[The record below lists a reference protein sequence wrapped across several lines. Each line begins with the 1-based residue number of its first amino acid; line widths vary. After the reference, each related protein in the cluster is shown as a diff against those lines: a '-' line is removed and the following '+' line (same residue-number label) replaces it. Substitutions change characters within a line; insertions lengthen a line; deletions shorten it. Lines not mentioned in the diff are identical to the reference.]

1 MKQLGHTARI
11 LPLLH
16 PTDGTIVSPE
26 EMHSLRRVLDEQF
39 RHAEGIRGFFAVYL
53 TSSQESPSS
62 SNEEQ
67 RRQEEEEVP
76 PVLREAVRNADPA
89 LLVPLACAYQKVF
102 WI

>member
-53 TSSQESPSS
+53 TSSQEPPPLP
-62 SNEEQ
+62 NE
-67 RRQEEEEVP
+67 EEEEVP

>member
-39 RHAEGIRGFFAVYL
+39 QHAEGIRGFFAVYL
-53 TSSQESPSS
+53 TSSQEPPSS
-62 SNEEQ
+62 SNA
-67 RRQEEEEVP
+67 EEEVP